1 MTMRQTSLSFA
12 EPPEVGATTDTY
24 AGLNWSYSR
33 RESLEH
39 CTRRYFLQ
47 YYSATLADSA
57 LKERVRFLRAVKNRY
72 LRTGELVHLVIGTY
86 FKKLKQGKTL
96 SADWLTRWVK
106 SLLLEDKHYTAHIR
120 GGGAPSNQQ
129 YPPVILDEILSEV
142 DDHAMLLAQAEE
154 QMVSAIQNFFA
165 APVFAEF
172 QALGASPDAHI
183 ERKLSLAGF
192 PAPVSGK
199 VDLAGKNDGKVTI
212 VDWKIGSS
220 SDGGAESLQ
229 LATYGIWATTELA
242 ASEDNLRI
250 VKAHL
255 ASKEVVE
262 FHADQQAFTNARVRI
277 LQDLE
282 RMVILHQYGRS
293 GVIEAFTPNPH
304 AGVCRLCPFREIC
317 PEGKAVIHA

>member
-1 MTMRQTSLSFA
+1 MRQTSLSFA
-12 EPPEVGATTDTY
+12 EPPDVVATTDTY

-47 YYSATLADSA
+47 YYSATLADSM

-72 LRTGELVHLVIGTY
+72 LRTGELVHLAIGTY

-106 SLLLEDKHYTAHIR
+106 SLLLEDRKYTSHIR

-142 DDHAMLLAQAEE
+142 DDHAVLLAHAEE
-154 QMVSAIQNFFA
+154 QMVSSIQNFFA

-199 VDLAGKNDGKVTI
+199 VDLAGRSDGKLTI

-242 ASEDNLRI
+242 ASEENLRI

-255 ASKEVVE
+255 VSKEVVE

-304 AGVCRLCPFREIC
+304 EGVCRLCPFREIC